1 MCIEQTWFKVD
12 PKVIL
17 FKKHPNAYFLWSL
30 FFRIRIDYG
39 DLQSELLHSIQ
50 TRKT

>member
-12 PKVIL
+12 PKVML
-17 FKKHPNAYFLWSL
+17 FKKHPNTDFLRSL

-39 DLQSELLHSIQ
+39 DLQSELLPSIQ
-50 TRKT
+50 TQKT